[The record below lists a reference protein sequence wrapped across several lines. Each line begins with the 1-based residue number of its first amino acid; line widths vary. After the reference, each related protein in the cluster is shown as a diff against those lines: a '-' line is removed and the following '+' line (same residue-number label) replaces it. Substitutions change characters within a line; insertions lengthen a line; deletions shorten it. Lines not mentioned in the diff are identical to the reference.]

1 MCVVLDQSHRQYRT
15 KFLLNKFLFS
25 VSTLLINIQTHKK
38 YKSFIL
44 FQITT
49 QFLVHLKLITIT
61 IAMLNQSAL
70 NLSNEKFCCFDSSV
84 CRRSFFNKTI
94 NLHCALFIFRFR
106 FRAIFVLFQIESIP
120 CFDTVSVIK
129 SHQTLADSPHL

>member
-49 QFLVHLKLITIT
+49 
-61 IAMLNQSAL
+61 
-70 NLSNEKFCCFDSSV
+70 
-84 CRRSFFNKTI
+84 
-94 NLHCALFIFRFR
+94 
-106 FRAIFVLFQIESIP
+106 
-120 CFDTVSVIK
+120 
-129 SHQTLADSPHL
+129 